1 VPDCALCVGRL
12 LTVALEAGGG
22 MFDCGR
28 VSAEMKVGPY
38 AVPNK
43 QIVIDVGN
51 CSECMYRVGCIR

>member
-1 VPDCALCVGRL
+1 M
-12 LTVALEAGGG
+12 ALEAGGG